1 MDISGEQELAVSQFC
16 KLVSRYVLSMDVR
29 QIFWTRAISLFS
41 QCRDAFVVVVV
52 VVDIVAPETFQ
63 FHFLSLSNVRRVSRT
78 LSIFDTLSWFFT
90 RLI

>member
-78 LSIFDTLSWFFT
+78 LSIFDTLS
-90 RLI
+90 